1 MKKIFSISL
10 VGYISYL
17 IFTTSCANP
26 GVPVGGYK
34 DTISPIVIKSIPEAN
49 AAMYDENTVSLTF
62 DEFIVSDEVAKTLVV
77 SPPISSRPIVKIRS
91 KTLVVDLGEGVA
103 PNTTYSL
110 DFKDAI
116 KDNNEK
122 NPLEDYRFSFST
134 GMAFDTL
141 AIGGYVRNA
150 ENMEP
155 MEGVLILL
163 HTDNSLAA
171 FNDSIPD
178 YIAKTDEEG
187 FFLITNI
194 AENNYQIY
202 ALDDTDNSLSF
213 SQSNEMIA
221 FYDSSI
227 NLQELLVAD
236 TLLNSNE
243 GPYYLL
249 LYSENVYNQYLDSY
263 NRDKANLCQFYFAES
278 LTDSFKINLLS
289 PEARPDWSYLEYNP
303 TRDSVSLWIND
314 TIISQKDS
322 LKFQLE
328 YLVHDSLDQTILKKD
343 TVDLYFSAPV
353 QKEKKKKD
361 SEAVEVLR
369 HFSFSHNMKK
379 NFDVNKELKLESA
392 EPLSEFDYSKIH
404 FYQQIDTVE
413 ESLEL
418 QIIQDS
424 TSLRKFIIDYPWEFE
439 GEYRL
444 EIDSAAAKTYSG
456 SPSNLLNQKFT
467 IQEEDYYAK
476 IVLNISNL
484 PGNCLVQLLKNSE
497 DEELLREYAV
507 TSDGGLEIP
516 YLKPD
521 KYIIKLIVDRNNN
534 GKWDPGDLKQRK
546 QPERV
551 VYFPK
556 ILKLRSNFEVRESW
570 VLPNDLQFIKE
581 LIDEDQ
587 KPKNAK

>member
-26 GVPVGGYK
+26 GVPVGGDK
-34 DTISPIVIKSIPEAN
+34 DTISPVVLKSIPEASTT
-49 AAMYDENTVSLTF
+49 MYEGNTVSLTF
-62 DEFIVSDEVAKTLVV
+62 DEFIVSDEVTKTLVV
-77 SPPISSRPIVKIRS
+77 SPPISSRPIVRTRS
-91 KTLVVDLGEGVA
+91 KTLVVDLGEGLA

-122 NPLEDYRFSFST
+122 NPLEDFRFSFST
-134 GMAFDTL
+134 GIDFDTL

-155 MEGVLILL
+155 VEGILILL
-163 HTDNSLAA
+163 HADDGLAA

-236 TLLNSNE
+236 TLQRSNE

-263 NRDKANLCQFYFAES
+263 NRNEANLCQFYFAES

-289 PEARPDWSYLEYNP
+289 PEASSNWSYLEYNP
-303 TRDSVSLWIND
+303 TRDSLSVWIND
-314 TIISQKDS
+314 TIISQRDS

-328 YLVHDSLDQTILKKD
+328 YLVHDSLDQTIIKKD
-343 TVDLYFSAPV
+343 TVDLFFSAPV
-353 QKEKKKKD
+353 QKEKKKL
-361 SEAVEVLR
+361 ETVEVLK

-379 NFDVNKELKLESA
+379 NFDVNRELKLESA

-404 FYQQIDTVE
+404 FYQQVDTVE
-413 ESLEL
+413 ESVEL
-418 QIIQDS
+418 RIIQDS

-456 SPSNLLNQKFT
+456 SPSNSLNQEFT
-467 IQEEDYYAK
+467 IQKEDYYAK

-484 PGNCLVQLLKNSE
+484 PETCLVQLLKNTE
-497 DEELLREYAV
+497 DEEVIREYAV
-507 TSDGGLEIP
+507 KSDGELEIP

-581 LIDEDQ
+581 LVDEDQ
-587 KPKNAK
+587 KSKNAK